1 MLVIMRLQKYL
12 NCLLWSLHYNSS
24 NITGVSNLPKSDLII
39 NKLPEELKAKYEA
52 QAFVCCDVIECLK
65 VAAALK
71 LWVNRSYRDVDFSV
85 PFVLGREKLFVD
97 VLARGENGV
106 VGVECM
112 SSLSLG
118 LLRER
123 MGLLRRCLP
132 EAYFVIVF
140 PATVGKRVEKA
151 TFLADEVW
159 VTNKDNSMV
168 ESMMFVG
175 TCHKG

>member
-1 MLVIMRLQKYL
+1 MKKEQTNQPPCKATQKL
-12 NCLLWSLHYNSS
+12 
-24 NITGVSNLPKSDLII
+24 TD
-39 NKLPEELKAKYEA
+39 KLPEELRAKYTA
-52 QAFVCCDVIECLK
+52 QACECCDMVECLK

-71 LWVNRSYRDVDFSV
+71 LWFNRGYRDVDFGV
-85 PFVLGREKLFVD
+85 PFVLGCEKLFVD

-112 SSLSLG
+112 SSLSLVW
-118 LLRER
+118 LRER
-123 MGLLRRCLP
+123 LGLLRRCLP

>member
-1 MLVIMRLQKYL
+1 MEKEVNKL
-12 NCLLWSLHYNSS
+12 SS
-24 NITGVSNLPKSDLII
+24 N
-39 NKLPEELKAKYEA
+39 LPEELRAKYGS
-52 QAFVCCDVIECLK
+52 QAFVCCDVVECLK

-71 LWVNRSYRDVDFSV
+71 LWFNRGYRDVDFSV
-85 PFVLGREKLFVD
+85 PLVLNREKLFVD

-112 SSLSLG
+112 PSLSLG
-118 LLRER
+118 WLCER

-132 EAYFVIVF
+132 EAYLIIVF

-159 VTNKDNSMV
+159 VTNKDNSKV